1 MNRNLVLEEV
11 SAEIN
16 KLQDSL
22 MKLVEKIILLAE
34 TTYEIPLQV
43 EEELKQMKGDK

>member
-22 MKLVEKIILLAE
+22 MKLAEKIVLLAE
-34 TTYEIPLQV
+34 TTYDTHRAEM
-43 EEELKQMKGDK
+43 EESE